1 MQYVL
6 HIMKIFLD
14 SGDPSDTRE
23 IINIFNHLEGQ
34 TTNPSLITKHPKAKE
49 KFARGEKFTNA
60 EISDFYKK
68 IIEEISGLV
77 PQKSVSIEVYVDS
90 ATSVEDIVAQAQD
103 MFTWIPY
110 AHIKIPITK
119 NGLAAAKIL
128 SQKGIRLNMTLC
140 FSQEQAAAVYAATK
154 GAKVGDVFVSPFV
167 GRIDDKG
174 ENGIDLIANI
184 MKMYAQG
191 DGHVE
196 VLSASLRTQEHLLDL
211 FRVKSDLATVP
222 FKILKEWVEKGQIIP
237 NDSYIQ
243 KNENLSSIPYQELD
257 LNKDW
262 KEFNIQHDLTD
273 TGLARFVEDWN
284 KLIIK

>member
-1 MQYVL
+1 
-6 HIMKIFLD
+6 MKIFLD